1 MADES
6 IPQKNPYSRRACWPL
21 PESKRCAKCDTVQD
35 ACNFQVREYK
45 TSTGRDSRKL
55 HSMCH
60 PCRLKHNYSKFKPK
74 GTPKGKP
81 AHPIDQPKQCR
92 SCKEI
97 KGPECFYILTRYLGR
112 KYLSTNCSECLRKKE
127 YSLEKRREYDLK
139 RRRKEDADPERLAKK
154 KAWHAENFQENKERI
169 RLRNM
174 QRRRDR
180 PDIVRARAIASAIRR
195 SSFGDNRRIP
205 EIKKAVADALDSY
218 RIGDMYWD
226 VYESKLIEVP
236 TVDHID
242 PISRGGLNVFENLT
256 VTGLATNSSKGSLP
270 LIVWMAKR
278 AAREAAKKKL

>member
-1 MADES
+1 MAEES
-6 IPQKNPYSRRACWPL
+6 IPQEKKLRNRSLWPL
-21 PESKRCAKCDTVQD
+21 PESKRCTKCDTVQD
-35 ACNFQVREYK
+35 ACNFKVREYK

-60 PCRLKHNYSKFKPK
+60 PCRLKYNYSKFKRK

-81 AHPIDQPKQCR
+81 AHPIDQPKTCPKCKVITEPEGFYLLQGK
-92 SCKEI
+92 SGKKYLASYCKE
-97 KGPECFYILTRYLGR
+97 CCR
-112 KYLSTNCSECLRKKE
+112 KIEF
-127 YSLEKRREYDLK
+127 SLEKRREYDLK
-139 RRRKEDADPERLAKK
+139 RRRKEDSDPERLAKK
-154 KAWHAENFQENKERI
+154 KAWHADNFQENKERI

-205 EIKKAVADALDSY
+205 EIKQAVADALDSY
-218 RIGDMYWD
+218 RIGGMYWD

-278 AAREAAKKKL
+278 AAREAAKKKV